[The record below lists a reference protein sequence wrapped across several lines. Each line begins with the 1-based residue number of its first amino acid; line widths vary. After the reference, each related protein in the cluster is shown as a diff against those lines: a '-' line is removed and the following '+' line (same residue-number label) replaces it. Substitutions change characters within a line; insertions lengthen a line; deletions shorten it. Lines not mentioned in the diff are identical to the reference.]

1 MCVGTFENGVVE
13 VLPMAAS
20 TGKSSKML
28 LLINYRLRVVLQDRR
43 ALVGTFMAFD
53 KHMNMV
59 LGDCEE
65 WRTIKSKRG
74 QGGKGG
80 GEQKRMLGL
89 VILRGE
95 NIVSISVEGPP
106 VRGEPKVARAPQG
119 PGIGMAIGRG
129 QAMPPPG
136 GRGMPMGGGP
146 PPGLGGF
153 GGMPPPGSMGRGM
166 GAPPPGM
173 MGRGRGRG
181 ATIPAWAQG
190 R

>member
-1 MCVGTFENGVVE
+1 
-13 VLPMAAS
+13 
-20 TGKSSKML
+20 ML
-28 LLINYRLRVVLQDRR
+28 LLINYRLRVMLQDKR

-65 WRTIKSKRG
+65 WRTIKAKRGSGG
-74 QGGKGG
+74 QGGGQ
-80 GEQKRMLGL
+80 QKRMLGL

-106 VRGEPKVARAPQG
+106 ARGEPKAARAPTG
-119 PGIGMAIGRG
+119 PGVGMAVGRG
-129 QAMPPPG
+129 QAMAPPPG
-136 GRGMPMGGGP
+136 GGRGMP

-153 GGMPPPGSMGRGM
+153 GMPPPGAMGRGM
-166 GAPPPGM
+166 GGPPPGM

>member
-1 MCVGTFENGVVE
+1 MSRAS
-13 VLPMAAS
+13 MSAS

-28 LLINYRLRVVLQDRR
+28 LLINYRLRVTLQDRR

-65 WRTIKSKRG
+65 WRTTKAKRGSGG
-74 QGGKGG
+74 QGGGL
-80 GEQKRMLGL
+80 QKRLLGL

-106 VRGEPKVARAPQG
+106 ARGEPKAARVPTG
-119 PGIGMAIGRG
+119 PGVGMAVGRG
-129 QAMPPPG
+129 QAMAPPPGGGGG
-136 GRGMPMGGGP
+136 GRGMPHGGMP

-153 GGMPPPGSMGRGM
+153 GMPPPGAMGRGM
-166 GAPPPGM
+166 GGPPRGM